1 MKTLRQ
7 PGNPPEDVILFKA
20 WIFMDFSNTIL
31 QLKNHPIENKLFLF
45 QARAVTGFTIRTAR
59 ETCTKE
65 DMSPNAQDVR

>member
-1 MKTLRQ
+1 MLS
-7 PGNPPEDVILFKA
+7 LFQA
-20 WIFMDFSNTIL
+20 WIFVDFSHSNSKLL